1 MQEKLNAGAVFPGMS
16 LTLTDGTQHR
26 VPASLEAGNYQI
38 VLFFRG
44 KF

>member
-1 MQEKLNAGAVFPGMS
+1 MTEKLNTGAAFPGMS
-16 LTLTDGTQHR
+16 LTLTDGTQHA
-26 VPASLEAGNYQI
+26 VPVKHEAGSYQI